1 MPAVKAK
8 EKAAAKDCGF
18 FACLARRGFLG
29 PDKVAEHPPKRGPDH
44 GDPQE
49 DEEGGDDGG
58 RHLRAHRPLSPRAA
72 QDESPEQ
79 PVHDDHDKSD
89 EDPERAL
96 GRGIKR
102 DGHLLAG
109 GYGTGFVPVAVKG

>member
-1 MPAVKAK
+1 MKAK

-58 RHLRAHRPLSPRAA
+58 RYLRAHRPLSPRAA
-72 QDESPEQ
+72 QAESPEQ

-96 GRGIKR
+96 GGVVKR
-102 DGHLLAG
+102 DGHLFVG
-109 GYGTGFVPVAVKG
+109 RRGDGFVSVAVKG

>member
-1 MPAVKAK
+1 MKTK
-8 EKAAAKDCGF
+8 EKAAAKGLGS
-18 FACLARRGFLG
+18 FACLARRGDFWALM
-29 PDKVAEHPPKRGPDH
+29 KSRSIHRSEAQTT

-72 QDESPEQ
+72 QAESPEQ

-96 GRGIKR
+96 GGVVKR
-102 DGHLLAG
+102 DGHL
-109 GYGTGFVPVAVKG
+109 FVGRRAPGRVGRCEG

>member
-1 MPAVKAK
+1 MKTK
-8 EKAAAKDCGF
+8 EKAAAKGLGS
-18 FACLARRGFLG
+18 FACLARTGDFWALM
-29 PDKVAEHPPKRGPDH
+29 KVAEHPPKRGPDH

-58 RHLRAHRPLSPRAA
+58 RPNLRAHRPLSPRAA
-72 QDESPEQ
+72 QAESPEQ

-96 GRGIKR
+96 GGVVKR
-102 DGHLLAG
+102 DGHLFVGRRRA
-109 GYGTGFVPVAVKG
+109 GFVSVAVKG